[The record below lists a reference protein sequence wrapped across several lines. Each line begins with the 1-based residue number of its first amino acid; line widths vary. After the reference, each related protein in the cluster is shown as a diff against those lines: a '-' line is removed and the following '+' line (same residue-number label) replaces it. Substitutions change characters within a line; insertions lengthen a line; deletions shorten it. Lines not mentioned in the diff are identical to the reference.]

1 MTTPLNAPA
10 MTEMM
15 WAAMRGRLRP
25 ECPGCGYQY
34 ARDTDASYAE
44 HMAREAAHNARC
56 DALAALGSMT
66 PEERAMTHAERM
78 SRWLCLGAGRRPRIR
93 CGNIEAR
100 RSLLREH
107 ADGSC
112 HDTQGRWWPA
122 GKWVRK

>member
-1 MTTPLNAPA
+1 MTTPLNAHA
-10 MTEMM
+10 MTAAM
-15 WAAMRGRLRP
+15 WAAMRGRWRP

-34 ARDTDASYAE
+34 ARDADALYAE
-44 HMAREAAHNARC
+44 QQAREAAHNARC

-93 CGNIEAR
+93 CGNVEAR